1 MIGLWYKVDMEK
13 ILKENANRS
22 LNVTGK
28 SDISIKK
35 MARVLNYDCKKVIF
49 DMAMDQ
55 KVVEFTQ
62 NIAAKKIQKW
72 WRLATGYRIIL
83 NKIMDAYQRDEIES
97 LDCLNLDLN
106 FLRFVGSPM
115 HFDDYIYQQAVHW
128 YLQHNHPCV
137 FCKEFIDI
145 FYDVEQ
151 EEEDYDYI
159 DWKTSRKWL
168 IFAKYIRTCGG
179 MDEWNWL
186 KVFSGIMLERG
197 EEELFSCDTW
207 LSYEV
212 VIDELTPFQQR
223 QIVYMTNGFSP
234 TLKLMKGG
242 RYDDICIKN
251 YFLLAEVLKSG
262 ENMNFS
268 DLQTLLYYFVIAPNR
283 KNTIWLKDNAWVIQ
297 CIENWREFEQHII
310 EELCYLVSS
319 SLNEG
324 FRTALAEELLSLVF
338 KISKY
343 QVQDCNEYENYRF
356 IPLICESILK
366 GRFTKKMLYDNV
378 MVFGNIMQFIG
389 ITRLTMKILNLLE
402 VIKIDDGHLM
412 PV

>member
-55 KVVEFTQ
+55 KVVEFTASL
-62 NIAAKKIQKW
+62 AAKKIQKW

-83 NKIMDAYQRDEIES
+83 NKIWDAYQRDEIES

-106 FLRFVGSPM
+106 FLKFVGNVSAR
-115 HFDDYIYQQAVHW
+115 HIDHYIYEQAVYW

-242 RYDDICIKN
+242 RYEDICIKN

-268 DLQTLLYYFVIAPNR
+268 DLQTLLYYFVIDPLEDDGHAEVLTN
-283 KNTIWLKDNAWVIQ
+283 IYEWEV
-297 CIENWREFEQHII
+297 FEQHLI

-319 SLNEG
+319 SLNED
-324 FRTALAEELLSLVF
+324 FRNKLAVKLLHMMF
-338 KISKY
+338 EIDCGGY
-343 QVQDCNEYENYRF
+343 QF
-356 IPLICESILK
+356 IDLICISILK
-366 GRFTKKMLYDNV
+366 GRFTKEMLYDN
-378 MVFGNIMQFIG
+378 IMGYNGYKRQGFVRKIMEKLMI
-389 ITRLTMKILNLLE
+389 ITI
-402 VIKIDDGHLM
+402 
-412 PV
+412 